1 MTSMRRKRIIAAD
14 LKSQAPGTLNKN
26 MPRKAIFLDR
36 DGVINHK
43 LPEDHYVSSIEQFVF
58 LDGVAEA
65 LRLLRDMGFVL
76 VVITNQRGI
85 ARNLMTES
93 DLEKVHNHM
102 RSVLARNGVVL
113 DAVYHCPHE
122 KDELCNCRKPQP
134 GMILQAQRDLGI
146 DLNLSYLVGDSPSD
160 MEAGSRAGVR
170 SVRITDGQDD
180 TAHAVFKDLLDFA
193 RDLAN
198 RQNTVQ
204 DVTV

>member
-1 MTSMRRKRIIAAD
+1 MS
-14 LKSQAPGTLNKN
+14 
-26 MPRKAIFLDR
+26 RKAIFLDR

-65 LRLLRDMGFVL
+65 LRLLQQMGYVL

-85 ARNLMTES
+85 ARDLMTES
-93 DLEKVHNHM
+93 DLEEVHNYM
-102 RSVLARNGVVL
+102 RSVLAQNGVDL

-122 KDELCNCRKPQP
+122 KDERCNCRKPQP
-134 GMILQAQRDLGI
+134 GMILQAEQDLGI

-160 MEAGSRAGVR
+160 MEAGRKAGVR

-180 TAHAVFKDLLDFA
+180 TAHAVFKNLLDFA
-193 RDLAN
+193 RNLAD
-198 RQNTVQ
+198 RQNVPRDEITRLL
-204 DVTV
+204 

>member
-1 MTSMRRKRIIAAD
+1 MS
-14 LKSQAPGTLNKN
+14 
-26 MPRKAIFLDR
+26 RKAIFLDR

-58 LDGVAEA
+58 LEGVAEA
-65 LRLLRDMGFVL
+65 LRLLRDLGFIL

-102 RSVLARNGVVL
+102 RYVLAQNGVFL

-122 KDELCNCRKPQP
+122 KDELCDCRKPQP

-146 DLNLSYLVGDSPSD
+146 DLNLSYVVGDSPSD
-160 MEAGSRAGVR
+160 MEAARKAGVR

-180 TAHAVFKDLLDFA
+180 TAYAVFKNLLDFA

-198 RQNTVQ
+198 RQK
-204 DVTV
+204 